1 MLEKGSWCPA
11 TQTWTCSNLSPIY
24 LPTIYLPT
32 ISFFASFFCFVF
44 HFHAHLGVRLALPR
58 ASPQVPSCISGVLS
72 REHHCGARR
81 SPHST
86 SGSSWIF
93 APKFSAQGKPKS
105 RLLIVFPIAL
115 DFSAALHLSSL
126 VFFSLFSRIP
136 DHSLEL
142 FPRGPFQHFNFLTDQ
157 DGWRAHGRRPR
168 GRREAAQVAGSLGAA
183 LLQQASSLPALQ
195 PLHTDA
201 DANCLRCSYNHHGE
215 RHSSFADV
223 EPEQVLA
230 NR

>member
-1 MLEKGSWCPA
+1 MLEKGSWCTTV
-11 TQTWTCSNLSPIY
+11 TQTWTCHRYICQQFN
-24 LPTIYLPT
+24 
-32 ISFFASFFCFVF
+32 FFASFFFRF
-44 HFHAHLGVRLALPR
+44 QFDAHLGVRLALPPG
-58 ASPQVPSCISGVLS
+58 SPQVPSCISGVCY

-81 SPHST
+81 SPPST
-86 SGSSWIF
+86 SGSS
-93 APKFSAQGKPKS
+93 
-105 RLLIVFPIAL
+105 L
-115 DFSAALHLSSL
+115 DFCTQILCARQTQVQTFGCLPRCPRLFRSL
-126 VFFSLFSRIP
+126 APFLPPLLFLLFDRNSTP

-142 FPRGPFQHFNFLTDQ
+142 FPRGPFQHSKFPTEQ

-183 LLQQASSLPALQ
+183 LLQQASSVPALQ

-201 DANCLRCSYNHHGE
+201 DANCLRFSYNHHGE

-223 EPEQVLA
+223 ESEQVLA